1 MNDEWGRLVHARV
14 VIPLR
19 PLFFVLG
26 IFLLLSRTAACG
38 AAAVFHPPL
47 VFVVV
52 HSVVFVFI

>member
-19 PLFFVLG
+19 PLFFVL
-26 IFLLLSRTAACG
+26 FLLLSRTAACG